1 MAVMTE
7 ANADQ
12 ARETRWSANKKMDAV
27 LRLLRGEK
35 LDALSR
41 ELHVEAHRLAAWR
54 DEFLAAGK
62 DGLRGGRGQ
71 RRWHD
76 RRAAPPVARGR
87 TQGRGADLGQRHPA
101 RRGPK
106 KGARDPAGEAAEVST
121 ELAAPLA
128 RVCRVLDAPRST
140 ANHRRRRQRLSP
152 TELGAATRAG
162 RSDRRRARWS
172 G

>member
-7 ANADQ
+7 PNADR

-62 DGLRGGRGQ
+62 DGLRGHAASSADGMSAEQ
-71 RRWHD
+71 RRRLREAERKVGELTLD
-76 RRAAPPVARGR
+76 NDILRAAARKRGLEIPPAKR
-87 TQGRGADLGQRHPA
+87 
-101 RRGPK
+101 
-106 KGARDPAGEAAEVST
+106 
-121 ELAAPLA
+121 
-128 RVCRVLDAPRST
+128 PR
-140 ANHRRRRQRLSP
+140 
-152 TELGAATRAG
+152 
-162 RSDRRRARWS
+162 
-172 G
+172 